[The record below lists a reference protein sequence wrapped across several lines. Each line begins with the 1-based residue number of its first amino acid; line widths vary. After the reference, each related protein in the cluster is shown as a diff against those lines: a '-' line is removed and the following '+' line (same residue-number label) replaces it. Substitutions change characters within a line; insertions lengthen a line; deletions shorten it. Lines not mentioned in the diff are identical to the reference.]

1 MRSACPGNPN
11 PNPNPKPNPN
21 PDPNQVGL
29 PWETTRLLSDEFLGN
44 GVAVARMRRV
54 DYSKRAPS
62 NNTLPRWLHF
72 APHAGATRLHCV
84 LRHPEHALRTDVWG
98 QRFLPWLGLGLGLG

>member
-1 MRSACPGNPN
+1 MKPN
-11 PNPNPKPNPN
+11 PNPNPDPNRNRNRNRNPN
-21 PDPNQVGL
+21 PNQVGL

-54 DYSKRAPS
+54 DYSARAPS
-62 NNTLPRWLHF
+62 NNTLPYWLHF

-84 LRHPEHALRTDVWG
+84 LRHPENALRTDVWG
-98 QRFLPWLGLGLGLG
+98 QRFLPWLGLGYGLG

>member
-21 PDPNQVGL
+21 PEPNQVGL

-54 DYSKRAPS
+54 DYSARAP
-62 NNTLPRWLHF
+62 LPCWLHF
-72 APHAGATRLHCV
+72 APRAGATRLHCV

-98 QRFLPWLGLGLGLG
+98 QRFLPWLGLGYGLG